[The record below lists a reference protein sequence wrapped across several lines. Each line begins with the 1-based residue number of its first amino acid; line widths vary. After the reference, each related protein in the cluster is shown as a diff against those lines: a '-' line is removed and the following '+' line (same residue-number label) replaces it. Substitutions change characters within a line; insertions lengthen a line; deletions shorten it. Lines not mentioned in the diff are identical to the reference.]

1 LAEFLNIQKKN
12 QSMCSSTIKNG
23 MHLMVAGRV
32 CDQGEQG
39 AHGCVS
45 IYRKSKASKNP
56 RTC

>member
-1 LAEFLNIQKKN
+1 
-12 QSMCSSTIKNG
+12 MCSSTNKNE

-39 AHGCVS
+39 AHGCVL